1 MRASSAVL
9 TDTSVRLW
17 DLAFPVAQPLMERT
31 RAAYVHLDNLIAY
44 SKRDRDAK
52 VDAYLACYRP
62 DETVLLFFQRGELAN
77 AAVLAPA
84 GRFAVALGEALHHIR
99 AEPERAEVAFHAAP
113 LEQLAAMYACCAQPP
128 QDLGLDPANPDAM
141 FKGLAQSQWSGLLEL
156 IAANRA
162 SYVKVQGG
170 RFQSGHF
177 ADRREDEDARSAMA
191 RIFAGRPG
199 EPKPKV
205 SVRAVPGLDAL
216 PPQATPALI
225 QVFRAY
231 VWDVAELAEREMP
244 GEGAKRA
251 EKSRTKL
258 SEQHEAL
265 RGVGGPRGAESAD
278 PICEPQQLSEAIA
291 AWTRDF
297 LGELEIM
304 HPGIAARLVRE
315 AGREQRYALGAVGFF
330 EKLPWRIEW

>member
-9 TDTSVRLW
+9 TDTSIRLW
-17 DLAFPVAQPLMERT
+17 DLVFPSARPLMQRT

-62 DETVLLFFQRGELAN
+62 DETILLFFQRGELAN

-84 GRFAVALGEALHHIR
+84 GRFAVALGEALQHVR

-113 LEQLAAMYACCAQPP
+113 AGQLAAMYACCAQPP
-128 QDLGLDPANPDAM
+128 QDLGLDPSNPDVM
-141 FKGLAQSQWSGLLEL
+141 FKGLAQSQWTGLLEL
-156 IAANRA
+156 IAANHA
-162 SYVKVQGG
+162 SYVRVGGG
-170 RFQSGHF
+170 RFLSGHF
-177 ADRREDEDARSAMA
+177 ADMKEGEDARSAMA
-191 RIFAGRPG
+191 HIFAGRPG

-205 SVRAVPGLDAL
+205 SIRAVPGLDAL
-216 PPQATPALI
+216 PPQASPALI
-225 QVFRAY
+225 QVFRAF
-231 VWDVAELAEREMP
+231 VWDLGDLAEREMP

-251 EKSRTKL
+251 EKSRTRL
-258 SEQHEAL
+258 SGEHTAL
-265 RGVGGPRGAESAD
+265 RGVGGERGTEAAD
-278 PICEPQQLSEAIA
+278 PICEPQQLSDAVA
-291 AWTRDF
+291 SWAKDF